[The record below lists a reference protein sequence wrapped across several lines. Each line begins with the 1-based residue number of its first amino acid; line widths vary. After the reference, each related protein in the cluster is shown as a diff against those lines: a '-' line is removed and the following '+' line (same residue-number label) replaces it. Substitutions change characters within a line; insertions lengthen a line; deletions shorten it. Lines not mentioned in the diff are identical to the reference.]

1 MEGKG
6 SVYPT
11 VTDIRQSTS
20 SNQSTLQIDRK
31 FEKQFEEKR
40 GNLRRLQQQNEILR
54 AHQRTFIDGCNA
66 LESCAVMLQ
75 MRLEQ
80 ELNAPEFNFHSS
92 HDYYFPHS

>member
-1 MEGKG
+1 MEREG
-6 SVYPT
+6 SVYPIT
-11 VTDIRQSTS
+11 TDVQQCINW
-20 SNQSTLQIDRK
+20 NQPTLQIDRK

-40 GNLRRLQQQNEILR
+40 GSLRQLQQQNEILR
-54 AHQRTFIDGCNA
+54 AHQRTFIEGCNA

-80 ELNAPEFNFHSS
+80 ELSAPDFNFHSA